1 MVLLQNKW
9 KIVRFANHVIFS
21 YLCLG
26 FIYLLIMILTIDDHL
41 LLERNIGEQHFK
53 EQLALFFYQKEFMT
67 VGQSAS
73 FCGLSVPTFQDLMQK
88 NKVFLHYDEVDLVQ
102 DLGTLDKVL
111 VIKSIKKF

>member
-1 MVLLQNKW
+1 MR
-9 KIVRFANHVIFS
+9 RFANLVIFS

-26 FIYLLIMILTIDDHL
+26 FIYLLIMILTIDDRL

-73 FCGLSVPTFQDLMQK
+73 FCGLSVPLFQALMQE
-88 NKVFLHYDEVDLVQ
+88 NKLFLHYDETDLAQ
-102 DLGTLDKVL
+102 DLATLDKVL
-111 VIKSIKKF
+111 GKV